1 VAGRK
6 AKKASY
12 SKNENIKLECAKQTL
27 DCRRPKK
34 VLFSDES
41 HFSLKGRTADFSG
54 SGRVSSEVIPISMK

>member
-41 HFSLKGRTADFSG
+41 HFFAQGKNSRFFRIRKG
-54 SGRVSSEVIPISMK
+54 KQ